1 MFILYLSGVSTLFL
15 LSGDKYSFMYDMDHS
30 IPIGSIQDNS
40 GNGTVLS
47 FIILCLL
54 LIIQVVFFY
63 CERNKKTQDCLIA
76 AGSYSCF
83 LFPIVITDISIN
95 SPND

>member
-54 LIIQVVFFY
+54 LIIQVVFF
-63 CERNKKTQDCLIA
+63 
-76 AGSYSCF
+76 
-83 LFPIVITDISIN
+83 IVKEIKN
-95 SPND
+95 SRLPHCCWLL

>member
-1 MFILYLSGVSTLFL
+1 MNNKFRTLMFVLYLSGVSTLFL

-40 GNGTVLS
+40 GNGTFLS

-63 CERNKKTQDCLIA
+63 CERNKKLKIASLLLALIA
-76 AGSYSCF
+76 VFFF
-83 LFPIVITDISIN
+83 LLS
-95 SPND
+95 

>member
-54 LIIQVVFFY
+54 LIIQAISFY
-63 CERNKKTQDCLIA
+63 CERNKKLKIASLLLALIA
-76 AGSYSCF
+76 VFFF
-83 LFPIVITDISIN
+83 LLS
-95 SPND
+95 